1 MPEEI
6 PCIHLGE
13 PCHLHLRGDGF
24 SLFFRINESINIV
37 NISNISNKVLPS
49 TIICIPFIP
58 FIPFLLLPDSAQLR
72 ANPLNS

>member
-24 SLFFRINESINIV
+24 SLFFRINESINI
-37 NISNISNKVLPS
+37 SNISNKVLPS
-49 TIICIPFIP
+49 TIICIP